1 MILKFL
7 VAEDFVNY
15 KKPSMYLGFP
25 NCSFKCDKECGR
37 CVCQNSAL
45 ALAPVHNIDID
56 KVIGY
61 YMDNKITEA
70 IVCGGLEPFDSW
82 EELRC
87 FITNIRY
94 WTPHPIIIYTGYN
107 EDEIADK
114 INVLKYYE
122 NIVVKFGR
130 YIPDRPKKFDELLGV
145 ELASDNQYAK
155 VISLDAWLV

>member
-25 NCSFKCDKECGR
+25 KCNFKCDKECGR
-37 CVCQNSAL
+37 AVCQNSAL
-45 ALAPVHNIDID
+45 AQAPTYDIAIE
-56 KVIGY
+56 KIVNY
-61 YMDNKITEA
+61 YLDNKITEA
-70 IVCGGLEPFDSW
+70 IICGGLEPFDSW

-94 WTPHPIIIYTGYN
+94 WTPDPIIIYTGYN

-122 NIVVKFGR
+122 NIVIKFGR
-130 YIPDRPKKFDELLGV
+130 FIPDRPKRFDELLGV

-155 VISLDAWLV
+155 IISLDAWLV

>member
-1 MILKFL
+1 MKLKFL
-7 VAEDFVNY
+7 VAEDFINY

-25 NCSFKCDKECGR
+25 ECTFKCNKECGR

-45 ALAPVHNIDID
+45 ARTPNLDINID
-56 KVIGY
+56 KVVDY

-70 IVCGGLEPFDSW
+70 IVCGGLDPFDSW
-82 EELRC
+82 DELRC
-87 FITNIRY
+87 FVVNIRY
-94 WTPHPIIIYTGYN
+94 WTPDPIIIYTGYN

-114 INVLKYYE
+114 IDILKYYE

-130 YIPDRPKKFDELLGV
+130 YIPDRPKRFDELLGV

-155 VISLDAWLV
+155 IISLDAWLV

>member
-1 MILKFL
+1 MNLKFI

-15 KKPSMYLGFP
+15 KKPSLFIGF
-25 NCSFKCDKECGR
+25 NECSFKCDKECGR
-37 CVCQNSAL
+37 AVCQNSAL
-45 ALAPVHNIDID
+45 AQAPTYDIAIE
-56 KVIGY
+56 KIVNCY
-61 YMDNKITEA
+61 LDNEITEA

-82 EELRC
+82 EDLRC

-94 WTPHPIIIYTGYN
+94 WTPDPIIIYTGYN
-107 EDEIADK
+107 EDEIEDK

-130 YIPDRPKKFDELLGV
+130 FIPDRPKKFDELLGV

>member
-25 NCSFKCDKECGR
+25 SCSFKCNKECGR

-45 ALAPVHNIDID
+45 ARTPNLDINID
-56 KVIGY
+56 KVIDY

-70 IVCGGLEPFDSW
+70 IVCGGLDPLDSW
-82 EELRC
+82 EELKC
-87 FITNIRY
+87 FIVNIRY
-94 WTPHPIIIYTGYN
+94 WTPDPIIIYTGYN

-114 INVLKYYE
+114 INILKYYE
-122 NIVVKFGR
+122 NIVIKFGR
-130 YIPDRPKKFDELLGV
+130 YIPDRPKRFDELLGV